1 MTTSPDRIKILLP
14 LLAGLF
20 LFQNASYAETLDTIV
35 AIVDDDV
42 IMASELERKIDQVT
56 SEATQRGSR
65 LPPRADLEKQ
75 ILERLIMMNVQ
86 LQTADRIGIK
96 VDDSMLNR
104 AVSNIAAENNISLE
118 KFRETI
124 ENEGY
129 DFDQFREDIRDEIT
143 LTRLRQRQVDNRV
156 FVSDREV
163 KNYLATQSQ
172 QGNDIEEF
180 RLQHI
185 LISVPDD
192 ADAKQKK
199 EIKTKAKEILEKLQS
214 GDDFATIASEVSDAG
229 NAVEGGDMG
238 WMEASKV
245 PSLFSSALR
254 ELKKGELSELMKNDS
269 GYHVIKITDKR
280 SSDIQMINQTHARH
294 ILIRTNE
301 LTSDKDA
308 ESRLQQL
315 KERIEGGADFS
326 ELARS
331 HSDDSASAVD
341 GGNLGWTSPGNMV
354 PKFEKQMDKLSDNEI
369 SQPFQTQFG
378 WHIVQVLERR
388 QHDGT
393 EELTLARARAAVKK
407 RKVEEE
413 RQSWLIRLRDEAYV
427 EYR

>member
-1 MTTSPDRIKILLP
+1 MT
-14 LLAGLF
+14 
-20 LFQNASYAETLDTIV
+20 
-35 AIVDDDV
+35 
-42 IMASELERKIDQVT
+42 
-56 SEATQRGSR
+56 
-65 LPPRADLEKQ
+65 
-75 ILERLIMMNVQ
+75 
-86 LQTADRIGIK
+86 LQ
-96 VDDSMLNR
+96 
-104 AVSNIAAENNISLE
+104 
-118 KFRETI
+118 
-124 ENEGY
+124 
-129 DFDQFREDIRDEIT
+129 
-143 LTRLRQRQVDNRV
+143 
-156 FVSDREV
+156 
-163 KNYLATQSQ
+163 
-172 QGNDIEEF
+172 
-180 RLQHI
+180 
-185 LISVPDD
+185 
-192 ADAKQKK
+192 
-199 EIKTKAKEILEKLQS
+199 
-214 GDDFATIASEVSDAG
+214 TIASEVSDAG

-378 WHIVQVLERR
+378 WHICS
-388 QHDGT
+388 G
-393 EELTLARARAAVKK
+393 
-407 RKVEEE
+407 
-413 RQSWLIRLRDEAYV
+413 S
-427 EYR
+427 